1 MWEAIRANRRR
12 SRILIGLMGALLVLA
27 GAAFGAVYDP
37 QNGMAIGAIL
47 ALGVWL
53 VLLVTALTGGTQVM
67 LAGTGARKIKKEEA
81 PRLWNVVEEMV
92 IASGLGKMPDV
103 YVIDDEAPNAFAV
116 GQKPE
121 VAAVAVTTGLLRR
134 LNRDELQGVVAHEIG
149 HIKNLDVRFLTIA
162 GVMLGAIVVLAEIF
176 LRSLWYTGGRRRV
189 GGSRGG
195 GQAQII
201 LVLFAVAVAILAPLA
216 APMYIVNPLQSPR
229 LTGLFSTHPPT
240 EKRIRILQGMA
251 GASWADY
258 EAAYRDAHGA
268 GATALLDRGVLGSD
282 PEPVPIRAATPDPD
296 GRQAAGETAREVV
309 DLLDRTLGLLL
320 IPCACGVRI
329 KVPSDLDRDRVPCPR
344 CGREHAVPSARPAA
358 AESPGG
364 ERPEGEV
371 LRFQR
376 SGKDWESFR
385 CACGRAL
392 EVSPAFRAGT
402 MTCPGCKR
410 RISVT

>member
-1 MWEAIRANRRR
+1 
-12 SRILIGLMGALLVLA
+12 
-27 GAAFGAVYDP
+27 
-37 QNGMAIGAIL
+37 
-47 ALGVWL
+47 
-53 VLLVTALTGGTQVM
+53 
-67 LAGTGARKIKKEEA
+67 
-81 PRLWNVVEEMV
+81 
-92 IASGLGKMPDV
+92 
-103 YVIDDEAPNAFAV
+103 
-116 GQKPE
+116 
-121 VAAVAVTTGLLRR
+121 
-134 LNRDELQGVVAHEIG
+134 VAHEIG

-216 APMYIVNPLQSPR
+216 ARMLYLACSRQREYLADASAARFTRFPAGLASALRKISGLAARQKKVNRALAPMYIVNPLQSPR

-240 EKRIRILQGMA
+240 ERRIEILQGMA

-258 EAAYRDAHGA
+258 EAAYRGAHGA

-282 PEPVPIRAATPDPD
+282 PEPVPIRAATPDAD

-344 CGREHAVPSARPAA
+344 CGREHAVPAARPAA
-358 AESPGG
+358 AGSSGG

-402 MTCPGCKR
+402 MTCPDCKR